1 MNFRKALRENFDA
14 VLESARRFPLTL
26 ALGAAGALM
35 GAYVATF
42 QAHVWKDGQ
51 IGFLLACWV
60 CVPLSFALGLLA
72 EARRFGATGRLL
84 CAAATLAAAA
94 AAWWTLAP
102 LREDALALRFAL
114 WFAASA
120 AAAAIMPLL
129 AGQNTVRFRH
139 FNLVLLQRLLATV
152 ALAIPLFLGL
162 LLALWAVRTL
172 FDVEMNDGL
181 APSLWFLVTGV
192 FGTAYFAG
200 NAPRL
205 DAEGTF
211 ENPAFLRALTRFIL
225 LPLSLTY
232 LLILYAY
239 VVRILV
245 LREWPQGMVS
255 GLILAFAATGMMTH
269 LLLKDSESGGRWGRW
284 YSRRFYLALAPL
296 IAMLFAAI
304 WRRHSEYGLTEERA
318 LVWVGAFWLAGVSAY
333 FLLRR
338 GARIEAIPLTLG
350 VTAFAISVG
359 PWSIFDLSR
368 RSQTERLERNLIAAG
383 RWHDGKLRHSAERP
397 DARVEGEISQILDY
411 LNRRGELQSLRP
423 WFSDSACAG
432 CVVFRDSVPAPESLV
447 VALGLEWAPYRA
459 YEGKAEGER
468 FLSARDEVLDV
479 RGYAFAVPVQM
490 SRWTEK
496 RLQLSGSYG
505 RDRVDAYRIAGD
517 SGNALLLLSG
527 SDTVTAV
534 DLAPW
539 AEGLSRDSLA
549 HRSGNL
555 PPEALRLDWSD
566 ARGRYSLRA
575 HEVQFGS
582 GDTARAKIRMLR
594 GTLLVDPAPAR

>member
-1 MNFRKALRENFDA
+1 MNFRKVLREHCDA
-14 VLESARRFPLTL
+14 FLESARRFPLTL
-26 ALGAAGALM
+26 AFGAAGALM

-42 QAHVWKDGQ
+42 QAHVWRDGQ
-51 IGFLLACWV
+51 IGFLLACWA

-72 EARRFGATGRLL
+72 EARRFGAGGRSL
-84 CAAATLAAAA
+84 CAAAALLAAA

-102 LREDALALRFAL
+102 LREDVLALRFAL
-114 WFAASA
+114 WFAAAVA
-120 AAAAIMPLL
+120 AASIMPLL
-129 AGQNTVRFRH
+129 AGQSTVRFRH

-172 FDVEMNDGL
+172 FGVEMSDGL
-181 APSLWFLVTGV
+181 PLSLWFFVTGV

-205 DAEGTF
+205 DAADTF

-232 LLILYAY
+232 LIILYAY

-255 GLILAFAATGMMTH
+255 GLILAFAATGIATH
-269 LLLKDSESGGRWGRW
+269 LLLKDDAQGGRWARG
-284 YSRRFYLALAPL
+284 YSRWFYLVLAPL
-296 IAMLFAAI
+296 VAMLFAAI

-318 LVWVGAFWLAGVSAY
+318 LVWVGAFWLAGISAY

-338 GARIEAIPLTLG
+338 GARLEAIPLTLG
-350 VTAFAISVG
+350 LTAFVISVG
-359 PWSIFDLSR
+359 PWSVFELSR

-383 RWHDGKLRHSAERP
+383 RWHDGKLRHSADRP

-432 CVVFRDSVPAPESLV
+432 CVAFRDSVPAPESLV
-447 VALGLEWAPYRA
+447 TALGLEWAPYRA
-459 YEGKAEGER
+459 YEGKGEIQA
-468 FLSARDEVLDV
+468 FLTARDEVLDV
-479 RGYAFAVPVQM
+479 RGYAFAVPVQVN
-490 SRWTEK
+490 RWNGK
-496 RLQLSGSYG
+496 RLELSGAYG
-505 RDRVDAYRIAGD
+505 RDRVDAYRVAGD
-517 SGNALLLLSG
+517 SANGLLLLAG
-527 SDTVTAV
+527 SDTLTSV
-534 DLAPW
+534 DLSSW
-539 AEGLSRDSLA
+539 AAGLARDSLA
-549 HRSGNL
+549 RRGGTL

-575 HEVQFGS
+575 QEFHFDPD
-582 GDTARAKIRMLR
+582 DTARAKVRMLR
-594 GTLLVDPAPAR
+594 GTLLIAPAPAR

>member
-1 MNFRKALRENFDA
+1 VRAALLRA
-14 VLESARRFPLTL
+14 GIARGGPPL
-26 ALGAAGALM
+26 
-35 GAYVATF
+35 
-42 QAHVWKDGQ
+42 
-51 IGFLLACWV
+51 
-60 CVPLSFALGLLA
+60 
-72 EARRFGATGRLL
+72 RRA
-84 CAAATLAAAA
+84 LAAAA

-102 LREDALALRFAL
+102 LREDVLALRFAL
-114 WFAASA
+114 WFAASVA
-120 AAAAIMPLL
+120 AASIMPLL
-129 AGQNTVRFRH
+129 AGQSTARFRR

-162 LLALWAVRTL
+162 MLALWAVRTL
-172 FDVEMNDGL
+172 FGLEMSDGL
-181 APSLWFLVTGV
+181 PLSLWFLVTGV

-205 DAEGTF
+205 DAGDTF

-232 LLILYAY
+232 LVILYAY

-255 GLILAFAATGMMTH
+255 GLILAFAATGIATH
-269 LLLKDSESGGRWGRW
+269 LLLKDDEHGGRWARGYTRW
-284 YSRRFYLALAPL
+284 FYLLLAPL
-296 IAMLFAAI
+296 VAMLFAAI

-318 LVWVGAFWLAGVSAY
+318 LVWVGAFWLAGISAY

-338 GARIEAIPLTLG
+338 GARLEAIPLTLG
-350 VTAFAISVG
+350 ITAFLISVG
-359 PWSIFDLSR
+359 PWSVFELSR
-368 RSQTERLERNLIAAG
+368 RSQTGRLERNLIAAG
-383 RWHDGKLRHSAERP
+383 RWHDGKLARSDVRP
-397 DARVEGEISQILDY
+397 DPRVEGEISQILDY

-432 CVVFRDSVPAPESLV
+432 CVTFRDSVPAPESLV
-447 VALGLEWAPYRA
+447 VALGLEWAPYRP
-459 YEGKAEGER
+459 YEGRAEGDK
-468 FLSARDEVLDV
+468 FLNARDEVLDV

-505 RDRVDAYRIAGD
+505 RDRVDAYRVAGD
-517 SGNALLLLSG
+517 SANGLLLLAG
-527 SDTVTAV
+527 ADTVTSV

-549 HRSGNL
+549 HRAGNL
-555 PPEALRLDWSD
+555 PPGALRLDWSD

-575 HEVQFGS
+575 HEVQFGR
-582 GDTARAKIRMLR
+582 GDTARAKIQMLR
-594 GTLLVDPAPAR
+594 GMLLVDPEPAR